1 MTPGPIRTRL
11 LAMTAGPFLLAAC
24 NNSAPAADNTATEA
38 GSGEATND
46 TTASASAAPVSAPV
60 NCDRF
65 ADNLTERDWAVVYY
79 GMTGLTPPREQWADE
94 ALVSID
100 RSLGAEEAWKRANAQ
115 VDAQWTAMKDTRCI
129 TLRTGADPGEYDA
142 GLGGIPF
149 GAFAPDAYFP
159 VGENTTPVSLTF
171 RNAGAARVWKMTPD
185 RADALRADSWWSS
198 ASLIIRA
205 RLVAARPSGNGGA
218 IEAEI
223 VSFDLEPPEYSRA
236 ARETFTVSP

>member
-1 MTPGPIRTRL
+1 MTPGTIRTRR
-11 LAMTAGPFLLAAC
+11 LALTAGSLLLAAC
-24 NNSAPAADNTATEA
+24 NNSAPAADGTATED
-38 GSGEATND
+38 GSGASTID
-46 TTASASAAPVSAPV
+46 TTASASAAPPSTPV

-65 ADNLTERDWAVVYY
+65 VDNLTERDWAVVYY

-100 RSLGAEEAWKRANAQ
+100 RSLSAEEAWKRANAQ

-129 TLRTGADPGEYDA
+129 TLRTGANPGEYDA

-149 GAFAPDAYFP
+149 GAFAPEAYFP

-185 RADALRADSWWSS
+185 RAAALRADSWWNS

>member
-1 MTPGPIRTRL
+1 MTPGIIRTRW
-11 LAMTAGPFLLAAC
+11 LAITAGSLLLVAC
-24 NNSAPAADNTATEA
+24 NDSAPAVDGTALNAERRATTQDNTA
-38 GSGEATND
+38 SG
-46 TTASASAAPVSAPV
+46 SAAPVPAPV

-65 ADNLTERDWAVVYY
+65 SDNLTQRDWAVVYY
-79 GMTGLTPPREQWADE
+79 GMTGLAPPREQWADE

-129 TLRTGADPGEYDA
+129 TLRTGANPGEYDP

-149 GAFAPDAYFP
+149 GAFAPDAYYP

-171 RNAGAARVWKMTPD
+171 RNSGAARVWKMAPD
-185 RADALRADSWWSS
+185 RAAALRADSWWSS

-236 ARETFTVSP
+236 ARETFTVSR